1 MTRLLALTFI
11 LTLSIVSKG
20 NYAEVKQLNN
30 KCQSC
35 IKLAYI

>member
-20 NYAEVKQLNN
+20 QLCGSEVIEQ
-30 KCQSC
+30 QMP
-35 IKLAYI
+35 